1 MRRGNVGILAS
12 FQVNKNNLNAW
23 NWRARKMKESKMT
36 PIFGTWETVNADVP
50 DRGKRG
56 QRPVSLGKT

>member
-1 MRRGNVGILAS
+1 
-12 FQVNKNNLNAW
+12 
-23 NWRARKMKESKMT
+23 MKESRMT
-36 PIFGTWETVNADVP
+36 PIFGTWETVNADVS

>member
-1 MRRGNVGILAS
+1 
-12 FQVNKNNLNAW
+12 
-23 NWRARKMKESKMT
+23 MKESRMT